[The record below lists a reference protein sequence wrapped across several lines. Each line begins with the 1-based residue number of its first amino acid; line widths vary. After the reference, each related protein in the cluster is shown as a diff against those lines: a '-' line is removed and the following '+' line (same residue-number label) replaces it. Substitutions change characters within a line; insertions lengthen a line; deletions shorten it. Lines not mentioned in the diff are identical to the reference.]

1 MFNKIVKSPL
11 LIRVLPFA
19 IFAALTIF
27 QGSFGETSQ
36 YWVYTLK
43 TLLGAGLLWL
53 VRPHIPEMRWKL
65 SWEAVVVGIG
75 VFVAWVGL
83 DGLYPMF
90 SARTGSF
97 NPLKTYGE
105 GSGLAILFIAV
116 RTIGSSLVVPP
127 LEEVFYRS
135 FLYRYLIRADFT
147 GIPLSIL
154 NWRAFLLAGAIF
166 GIGHYEWLPGIFCAF
181 AYQWLTLRKNRLG
194 DAMTAHAITNFLLAL
209 WVVGRHAY
217 SFW

>member
-1 MFNKIVKSPL
+1 MLKKIVESPL
-11 LIRVLPFA
+11 LVRVLPFA

-27 QGSFGETSQ
+27 QGSFGEAAQ
-36 YWVYTLK
+36 YWIYALK
-43 TLLGAGLLWL
+43 TVLAAWLLWL
-53 VRPHIPEMRWKL
+53 VRPYVLEMRWKF

-90 SARTGSF
+90 AARAGSF

-105 GSGLAILFIAV
+105 GSGLAIFFIAV

-135 FLYRYLIRADFT
+135 FLYRYIIKADFA
-147 GIPLSIL
+147 GIPLSTL

-166 GIGHYEWLPGIFCAF
+166 GIGHYEWLPGILCAF
-181 AYQWLTLRKNRLG
+181 AYQWLALRKNRLG

-209 WVVGRHAY
+209 YVVFRPAY